1 MKQSMYTNYHPYIG
15 EIAVSAAIY
24 AFFARA
30 AMYLRTWN
38 QRVKQR
44 NALSQLSSRLLE
56 DAGISESQRLA
67 EINKFFWRT

>member
-1 MKQSMYTNYHPYIG
+1 MKQTIYTNYHPYTG
-15 EIAVSAAIY
+15 EIAVPAAIR

-30 AMYLRTWN
+30 AMALYTWN

-44 NALSQLSSRLLE
+44 SALSQLSSRLLE
-56 DAGISESQRLA
+56 DAGVSEAQRFA

>member
-1 MKQSMYTNYHPYIG
+1 MKQTIYTNYHPYIG
-15 EIAVSAAIY
+15 ETAVSAAIN

-30 AMYLRTWN
+30 AKALRTWN

-56 DAGISESQRLA
+56 DAGVSEAQRLT
-67 EINKFFWRT
+67 EISKFFWRT

>member
-1 MKQSMYTNYHPYIG
+1 MKQTIYTNYHPYIG
-15 EIAVSAAIY
+15 ETAVSAAIN
-24 AFFARA
+24 AFFASA
-30 AMYLRTWN
+30 AMAPRTWN

-56 DAGISESQRLA
+56 DAGVSEAQRFA